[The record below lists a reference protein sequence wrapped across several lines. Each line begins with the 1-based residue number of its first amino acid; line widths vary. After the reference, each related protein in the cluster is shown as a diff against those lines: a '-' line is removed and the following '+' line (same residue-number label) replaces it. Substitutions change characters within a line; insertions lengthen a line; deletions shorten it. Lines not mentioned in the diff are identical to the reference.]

1 MVLFGGKETLWISKG
16 CVVRTDIGVV
26 VVVFGRLSTLLEVT
40 PIDSFGCVGR

>member
-16 CVVRTDIGVV
+16 CVVRTEIG